1 MAASNSDYT
10 SQLDAFEQ
18 EIVSY
23 LRTFESIHENL
34 LLGQVRESQAQLVQ
48 TAGDMFRRFERDF
61 APLEPADAVKD
72 FHAKFVE
79 AMAEISKSYGLFL
92 SAPDSQWTL
101 AFLYSRRTLCR
112 GLYVLYDLRAHLPR
126 LDAHWTLPGFTSPD
140 RAAHGGDD
148 HAPVGFIHKEPTD
161 DRSGYTLY
169 VPENYAPS
177 SKWPVIV
184 CLHGG
189 YGQGFEYIFTWLR
202 PARSKGYIV
211 LAPKSLDV
219 TWTMTFPSPD
229 TDSILAMLGE
239 VTGTYEID
247 RSRMYLSGL
256 SDGGIFTYML
266 GLEHHEL
273 FTGIAPVAGAVHPM
287 LYSIL
292 SQGRGKE
299 MPMLVVHGARD
310 FIFPVQITRQT
321 VEMLTD
327 LGCNL
332 KYVELAEWGHAFPYS
347 INERLV
353 LPWFESLP
361 PKSGTQSGS

>member
-1 MAASNSDYT
+1 MAGLDSDYANR
-10 SQLDAFEQ
+10 LDGFER

-48 TAGDMFRRFERDF
+48 AAGDMFRRFERDF
-61 APLEPADAVKD
+61 PPLEPPEAMKD

-101 AFLYSRRTLCR
+101 AFLYSRRALCR
-112 GLYVLYDLRAHLPR
+112 GLYVLYDLRAYLPR
-126 LDAHWTLPGFTSPD
+126 LDAHWTLPGSMPPE
-140 RAAHGGDD
+140 RAAHRNDD
-148 HAPVGFIHKEPTD
+148 RAPVGFIHKEPTD

-177 SKWPVIV
+177 SKWPLIV

-229 TDSILAMLGE
+229 ADSIIAMLEE
-239 VTGTYEID
+239 VTGAYEID
-247 RSRMYLSGL
+247 RSRVYLSGL

-266 GLEHHEL
+266 GLQHQEL

-287 LYSIL
+287 LYPIL

-321 VEMLTD
+321 VEMLTE

-361 PKSGTQSGS
+361 PKSGAQSG

>member
-1 MAASNSDYT
+1 MAAPDT
-10 SQLDAFEQ
+10 SYAARLDAFEQ

-23 LRTFESIHENL
+23 HRAIESIHENL
-34 LLGQVRESQAQLVQ
+34 LYGQVRESQAQLVEA
-48 TAGDMFRRFERDF
+48 AGDMFRRFEREF
-61 APLEPADAVKD
+61 SPLEPRDALKD
-72 FHAKFVE
+72 FHAKLVE
-79 AMAEISKSYGLFL
+79 AVADINKSYGFFL
-92 SAPDSQWTL
+92 SAPSSQWTL
-101 AFLYSRRTLCR
+101 AFLYSRRALCR
-112 GLYVLYDLRAHLPR
+112 GRYTLYDLRAHLPR
-126 LDAHWTLPGFTSPD
+126 LDAHWTLPGFTSPP
-140 RAAHGGDD
+140 AQTASGAGDN
-148 HAPVGFIHKEPTD
+148 APSGFIHKELTD
-161 DRSGYTLY
+161 ERSGYTRY
-169 VPENYAPS
+169 VPENYTPS
-177 SKWPVIV
+177 RKWPLIV

-229 TDSILAMLGE
+229 TGSILAMLDE
-239 VTGTYEID
+239 VKGAYEID
-247 RSRMYLSGL
+247 TSRIYLSGL

-287 LYSIL
+287 LYPIL
-292 SQGRGKE
+292 SEGRGKE
-299 MPMLVVHGARD
+299 IPMLVVHGARD

-321 VEMLTD
+321 IEMHTD

-332 KYVELAEWGHAFPYS
+332 KYVGLAEWGHAFPYS

-361 PKSGTQSGS
+361 PWG